1 MADIGVLSRLLQ
13 DVETVSPYLVDAA
26 YIDDPHVTVRKEHTH
41 NGMALSFGGHL
52 RRWGGPLERGAGLTQ
67 KNTGVRLRCLCVDL
81 SACPPVQGRAG
92 FRLRADVT

>member
-1 MADIGVLSRLLQ
+1 MYIAAFVAAQHDPDARAY
-13 DVETVSPYLVDAA
+13 YLRKRAQG
-26 YIDDPHVTVRKEHTH
+26 KEHTH